1 MSVWPFISSA
11 VVPPR
16 RRGYTLR
23 RGLALPLPTLGT
35 LLVAEALCDVGA
47 AIDAAEAGRLDD
59 PDLLA
64 LTAALA
70 WPWRKT
76 RRLAGG
82 VRWALHAW
90 RVRPRTQG
98 EAVAAIEWLL
108 QTTETPPRYRDAD
121 EGKPSMLKPASSPA
135 MRLILR
141 VSGLRGAPQAL
152 AGVQCVLD
160 VPARDAIA
168 WLVAEDELAGA
179 HFVDFD
185 TQKRNEEYLRKE
197 AENGRTGKA

>member
-1 MSVWPFISSA
+1 MSVWPFIASA

-23 RGLALPLPTLGT
+23 RGLTLPAPTIGT
-35 LLVAEALCDVGA
+35 LAVSEALCDVGA

-59 PDLLA
+59 PDLLV
-64 LTAALA
+64 LSAALS

-76 RRLAGG
+76 QRLAGG

-90 RVRPRTQG
+90 HARPRTQA
-98 EAVAAIEWLL
+98 EAVAVIEWLL
-108 QTTETPPRYRDAD
+108 QATETPPRYRSAD
-121 EGKPSMLKPASSPA
+121 EGKPSLLKPASSSA
-135 MRLILR
+135 MRLALR
-141 VSGLRGAPQAL
+141 VAALHGAPETL
-152 AGVQCVLD
+152 AGVQCTLD

-179 HFVDFD
+179 HFVDFE

>member
-1 MSVWPFISSA
+1 MSVWPFIASA

-23 RGLALPLPTLGT
+23 RGLTLPAPTIGT
-35 LLVAEALCDVGA
+35 LAVAEALCDVGA

-59 PDLLA
+59 TDLLVLSA
-64 LTAALA
+64 VLS
-70 WPWRKT
+70 WPWKKT
-76 RRLAGG
+76 QRLAGG

-90 RVRPRTQG
+90 HARPRTQA
-98 EAVAAIEWLL
+98 EAVAVIEWLL
-108 QTTETPPRYRDAD
+108 QATETPPRYRSAE
-121 EGKPSMLKPASSPA
+121 EGKPSLLKPASSSA
-135 MRLILR
+135 MRLALR
-141 VSGLRGAPQAL
+141 VAALHGAPETL
-152 AGVQCVLD
+152 AGVQCTLD

-179 HFVDFD
+179 HFVDYE
-185 TQKRNEEYLRKE
+185 TQKRNEEYMKE